1 MPPSQG
7 IDLPTESLEPISSAS
22 DISPLDLSSH
32 IPSDKPAYIFY
43 QYPSTSTTIFIYTC
57 PASSKIKERMLY
69 SSCRRSVLELARAEG
84 VEVAKRLE
92 ADGPA
97 DITEARLMEEAGVQS
112 KSEDA
117 AGGRQGF
124 ARPKRPGKR

>member
-1 MPPSQG
+1 
-7 IDLPTESLEPISSAS
+7 
-22 DISPLDLSSH
+22 
-32 IPSDKPAYIFY
+32 
-43 QYPSTSTTIFIYTC
+43 
-57 PASSKIKERMLY
+57 MLY

-97 DITEARLMEEAGVQS
+97 DITEERLMEEAGVREE
-112 KSEDA
+112 KERAEEDVA
-117 AGGRQGF
+117 KGAGGGRQGF